1 MTQPAAT
8 LFDRTLETLT
18 RVLRDVAGSARV
30 RLTGQLRPDLPDD
43 DLLRLK
49 KQIDDCLHHPGGEV
63 SQRAQAAALGRA
75 FLALSEEGRRRFYTM
90 LLGEYGTDRDEVDR
104 AIAQV
109 QAAGDPEARFKA
121 ERALAASLRPPRLSL
136 LTHFNA
142 LPEGVKFLVDL
153 RADLQAHVKADRT
166 LKPLDD
172 DLRDLLASWFDIGFL
187 DLERITWSAPAT
199 LLERLIAY
207 EAVHEIRSWAD
218 LKNRLD
224 SDRRCFAFFHPR
236 MPEEPLIFVEVA
248 LVQGMS
254 GSVQRLLDEKAPVLD
269 PRQADTAV
277 FYSINNCQ
285 RGLDGISFGNFL
297 IKRVVGVLSDE
308 MRNIKQF
315 CTLSP
320 IPGYRKWLDE
330 TLAAGAIALTEEER
344 KALRAL
350 APLLPPLAEG
360 APEPDETAILRG
372 LLARRPPWR
381 EEATQKVLEPL
392 LIRLCARYLLKEE
405 APRRPGRARDPVAH
419 FHLSNGAR
427 IERVNWRAD
436 ISDNGLR
443 QSHGL
448 MVNYLYD
455 PERIEDHHE
464 AYVGEGRRAASAAIR
479 KLAKA

>member
-153 RADLQAHVKADRT
+153 RADLQAHVKAERT

-248 LVQGMS
+248 LTQGIAA
-254 GSVQRLLDEKAPVLD
+254 SVQALLDEQAPALD
-269 PRQADTAV
+269 TARADTAI
-277 FYSINNCQ
+277 FYSISNCQ
-285 RGLDGISFGNFL
+285 RGLAGVSFGDFL
-297 IKRVVGVLSDE
+297 IKRVVDRLSHE
-308 MRNIKQF
+308 LPQLKLYS
-315 CTLSP
+315 TLSP
-320 IPGYRKWLDE
+320 IPGFRAWFDKTQAAE
-330 TLAAGAIALTEEER
+330 HPALAA
-344 KALRAL
+344 AL
-350 APLLPPLAEG
+350 AEADWHLDPARSAVLAAPL
-360 APEPDETAILRG
+360 T
-372 LLARRPPWR
+372 
-381 EEATQKVLEPL
+381 
-392 LIRLCARYLLKEE
+392 RLCARYLAEE
-405 APRRPGRARDPVAH
+405 KSNGRALDRVAH

-427 IERVNWRAD
+427 IEQVNWLGDTSPA
-436 ISDNGLR
+436 GLK
-443 QSHGL
+443 QSYGL
-448 MVNYLYD
+448 MVNYRYKLD
-455 PERIEDHHE
+455 EIEGNHE
-464 AYVGEGRRAASAAIR
+464 AYVTDGTVAASSAVR
-479 KLAKA
+479 KLLKG